1 MFNGFTSTGSHVRY
15 HSGIDRS
22 CPEDSLQPQSF
33 YLILQIFLAVSASI
47 VVVMGFFRWANK
59 RLELRIVKE
68 IKDSTY
74 QIQPK
79 TNGGFSLTDLHI
91 KMDGV
96 VKDISVLKSAVL
108 RLETDVAL
116 LEDDVEDLK

>member
-1 MFNGFTSTGSHVRY
+1 
-15 HSGIDRS
+15 
-22 CPEDSLQPQSF
+22 
-33 YLILQIFLAVSASI
+33 
-47 VVVMGFFRWANK
+47 
-59 RLELRIVKE
+59 
-68 IKDSTY
+68 
-74 QIQPK
+74 
-79 TNGGFSLTDLHI
+79 LTDLHI

>member
-1 MFNGFTSTGSHVRY
+1 M
-15 HSGIDRS
+15 
-22 CPEDSLQPQSF
+22 QPQSF

-74 QIQPK
+74 QIQPR

-108 RLETDVAL
+108 RLESDVAL
-116 LEDDVEDLK
+116 LEEDVEDLK

>member
-1 MFNGFTSTGSHVRY
+1 M
-15 HSGIDRS
+15 
-22 CPEDSLQPQSF
+22 QPQAF
-33 YLILQIFLAVSASI
+33 YLIVQIFLAVSASI
-47 VVVMGFFRWANK
+47 VVVTGFLRWANK
-59 RLELRIVKE
+59 KLEVRIVKE

-74 QIQPK
+74 QIQPR

-108 RLETDVAL
+108 RLESDVAL
-116 LEDDVEDLK
+116 LEEDVEELK

>member
-1 MFNGFTSTGSHVRY
+1 M
-15 HSGIDRS
+15 
-22 CPEDSLQPQSF
+22 QPQSF

>member
-1 MFNGFTSTGSHVRY
+1 
-15 HSGIDRS
+15 
-22 CPEDSLQPQSF
+22 LQPQSF

-74 QIQPK
+74 QIQPR

-108 RLETDVAL
+108 RLESDVAL
-116 LEDDVEDLK
+116 LEEDVEDLK

>member
-1 MFNGFTSTGSHVRY
+1 V
-15 HSGIDRS
+15 
-22 CPEDSLQPQSF
+22 
-33 YLILQIFLAVSASI
+33 QIFLAVSASI
-47 VVVMGFFRWANK
+47 VVVTGFLRWANK
-59 RLELRIVKE
+59 KLEVRIVKE

-74 QIQPK
+74 QIQPR

-108 RLETDVAL
+108 RLESDVAL
-116 LEDDVEDLK
+116 LEEDVEELK

>member
-1 MFNGFTSTGSHVRY
+1 L
-15 HSGIDRS
+15 
-22 CPEDSLQPQSF
+22 EPQSF

-47 VVVMGFFRWANK
+47 VVVTGFLRWANR
-59 RLELRIVKE
+59 RLESRIVKE

-74 QIQPK
+74 QIQPR

-108 RLETDVAL
+108 RLESDVAL
-116 LEDDVEDLK
+116 LEEDVEDLK

>member
-1 MFNGFTSTGSHVRY
+1 M
-15 HSGIDRS
+15 
-22 CPEDSLQPQSF
+22 EPQSF

-47 VVVMGFFRWANK
+47 VVVTGFLRWANR
-59 RLELRIVKE
+59 RLESRIVKE

-74 QIQPK
+74 QIQPR

-108 RLETDVAL
+108 RLESDVAL
-116 LEDDVEDLK
+116 LEEDVEDLK

>member
-1 MFNGFTSTGSHVRY
+1 M
-15 HSGIDRS
+15 
-22 CPEDSLQPQSF
+22 QPQAF
-33 YLILQIFLAVSASI
+33 YLIVQIFLAVSASI
-47 VVVMGFFRWANK
+47 VVVTGFFRWANK
-59 RLELRIVKE
+59 KLEVRIVKE

-74 QIQPK
+74 QIQPR

-108 RLETDVAL
+108 RLESDVAL
-116 LEDDVEDLK
+116 LEEDVEDLK